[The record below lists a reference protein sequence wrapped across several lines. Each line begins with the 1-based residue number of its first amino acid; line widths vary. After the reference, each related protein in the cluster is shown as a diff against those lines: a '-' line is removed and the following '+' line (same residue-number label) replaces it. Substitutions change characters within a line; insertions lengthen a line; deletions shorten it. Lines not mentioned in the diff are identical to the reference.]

1 MIKLTRLDGTAVYI
15 NEDYVEILDAS
26 PDSAITLH
34 NGTTFVVK
42 ETPEKILEMIEKWNK
57 KNRTGR

>member
-1 MIKLTRLDGTAVYI
+1 MIKLTRLDGTPVYI
-15 NEDYVEILDAS
+15 NENFIEILDAS

-42 ETPEKILEMIEKWNK
+42 ETPDKILDMIGKWNK